1 MSDDLPQP
9 KAKNQKRGMIDL
21 PSRCDRYEPL
31 AEILATIILAFATLA
46 TAWSG
51 YQSALW
57 DGDQAA
63 YYTQASALRLE
74 SARASTDAGI
84 LTQVDIGLFTNWVNA
99 YIEENEELSQFYLD
113 RFRDEFLPAFN
124 AWVATKP
131 RFNPDSPPSPFAMPE
146 YRLAA
151 QEQADKLEEQANLLV
166 AEGSAALQTNNDYVL
181 TTVFLASVLFFATLS
196 MRMHWYRVKAAVLL
210 MALIMLLVS
219 IYRLISLPV
228 H

>member
-9 KAKNQKRGMIDL
+9 EATNQKRGMIDL
-21 PSRCDRYEPL
+21 PHRFDRYEPL

-74 SARASTDAGI
+74 SARASDDAGQ

-99 YIEENEELSQFYLD
+99 YVEKNQPLTNFYQQK
-113 RFRDEFLPAFN
+113 FRAEFRPAFE
-124 AWVATKP
+124 AWLATKP
-131 RFNPDSPPSPFAMPE
+131 LENPDAPPSPFAMPE
-146 YRLAA
+146 YVVSRKIEGQQLQDEAEAA
-151 QEQADKLEEQANLLV
+151 FRTGEEANDI
-166 AEGSAALQTNNDYVL
+166 SDRYVL
-181 TTVFLASVLFFATLS
+181 NTVILASVLFLAGLATQVKSFS
-196 MRMHWYRVKAAVLL
+196 MRLVVVTLALLILAFGLYSVL
-210 MALIMLLVS
+210 I
-219 IYRLISLPV
+219 LPIN
-228 H
+228 